1 MAKKEIID
9 LETKR
14 FRRDFFEWLKNEG
27 VKGGYIK
34 EDWKRELVDYI
45 YEKKQQEGV
54 TVKKESIRRN
64 INRML
69 TYYYEQGGQVRSG
82 RKYWRYIEGWYKE
95 KVVNE
100 WETRKVYDPNTQKI
114 ARFQRLEHARDY
126 TKNINALHIV
136 PNINQNVFYIYRY
149 YA

>member
-14 FRRDFFEWLKNEG
+14 FRKEFFEWIKNEG
-27 VKGGYIK
+27 VKGGYIR
-34 EDWKRELVDYI
+34 EDWKGELVDYI
-45 YEKKQQEGV
+45 YERKQQEGEI
-54 TVKKESIRRN
+54 VKKESIRRN

-69 TYYYEQGGQVRSG
+69 AYYYEQGEQVRSE
-82 RKYWRYIEGWYKE
+82 RKYWRYIEEWYKE

-100 WETRKVYDPNTQKI
+100 WETRKAYNPNTQRI

-126 TKNINALHIV
+126 AKNINALHIV
-136 PNINQNVFYIYRY
+136 P
-149 YA
+149 

>member
-14 FRRDFFEWLKNEG
+14 FRKDFFNWIGNEG
-27 VKGGYIK
+27 VKGGYIR
-34 EDWKRELVDYI
+34 EDWKGELVDYI
-45 YEKKQQEGV
+45 YERKVQEGEV
-54 TVKKESIRRN
+54 VKKESIRRK

-69 TYYYEQGGQVRSG
+69 AFYNEQGGQVRSG
-82 RKYWRYIEGWYKE
+82 RKYWRYIEEWFKE

-100 WETRKVYDPNTQKI
+100 WEVRKAYEPSTQRI
-114 ARFQRLEHARDY
+114 GRFRRLEHARDY
-126 TKNINALHIV
+126 AKNINALHIV
-136 PNINQNVFYIYRY
+136 PNINQNVFYVYRY